1 MQLLQGQVL
10 EQGARLAVSA
20 GLASQLLYALRQG
33 RGARRA
39 WPPRIPPSAAACA
52 WAMQDAAHTYD
63 TPSQPAVNHISLVT

>member
-33 RGARRA
+33 GALVGLGPLKHLLQQPHALGPCRMLHIHMTH
-39 WPPRIPPSAAACA
+39 PV
-52 WAMQDAAHTYD
+52 
-63 TPSQPAVNHISLVT
+63 SQLSITSHW